1 MAEIIFATRNEGKI
15 REFKSL
21 LENKRGIVYSLKD
34 FPHMEVPEE
43 NGRTFR
49 ENALIKAAAVA
60 STTGMVALGD
70 DSGLEVDYL
79 DGSPGVYS
87 ARFSGEEANDQRNNE
102 KLLGLM
108 SGVPEAMRRAR
119 FRCVIAIV
127 NPWGETYFCE
137 GVCEGI
143 IASEPAGNNG
153 FGYDPLFWLP
163 QYKKTMA
170 QLSMDEKN
178 LISHRGQAFRK
189 ALVILE
195 KLFKT
200 EE

>member
-1 MAEIIFATRNEGKI
+1 MTKIIVATRNEGKI

-21 LENKRGIVYSLKD
+21 LENKHWIVYSLKD
-34 FPHMEVPEE
+34 FPHVEVPEE

-60 STTGMVALGD
+60 SSTGMVALGD

-87 ARFSGEEANDQRNNE
+87 ARFSGEEANDQKNNE

-127 NPWGETYFCE
+127 NPWGETHFCE

-170 QLSMDEKN
+170 QLSMEEKN
-178 LISHRGQAFRK
+178 LISHRSQAFKK

-195 KLFKT
+195 KLFKA